1 MHGKFYRGHARYACR
16 RTPRQTSGLPAGAEP
31 PFEDKVII
39 ASTNPEF
46 PDAFEYNRNASLHGY
61 TPTELQGYIAT
72 HREEHGN
79 HFVVQTFGAITPGAP
94 ALNSVRSAEVE
105 TSQFEQSSIK
115 ERQLEKA

>member
-1 MHGKFYRGHARYACR
+1 MGSSIAAMPAMCVDARHAK
-16 RTPRQTSGLPAGAEP
+16 RQVYQPGLNPL
-31 PFEDKVII
+31 FEGKVII

>member
-31 PFEDKVII
+31 SLEGKVII

-72 HREEHGN
+72 HREEHGY

-94 ALNSVRSAEVE
+94 ALKLVCRASDH
-105 TSQFEQSSIK
+105 TFQLEQSN
-115 ERQLEKA
+115 ERDPEDVNV